1 MYGIIFFVL
10 IVGVVI
16 GIAIFY
22 IDRDVGLSDV
32 ELEKCEAL
40 EENNENGIDVVFFGE
55 DKESALDYIDY
66 FFNVNPFSIYRDRF
80 NFYYVA
86 GYYPLCEIYKDVAIL
101 CYSRELVK
109 KAGSCPNDYIV
120 VLNDDEG
127 DDIRSSS
134 YMNVMSLNAKHPKS
148 VLIHEFGHAF
158 VNLAEEY
165 VPAKIPRNSAGNCV
179 ADCAEFE
186 GKNDG
191 CYQGCSL
198 GEYSRSVEN
207 GIMRT
212 LRTDNYGKFN
222 EWVVVS
228 KIEKLTSSGEG
239 ITGKAVGDV
248 SRGCASQGY
257 LLIEGEVV
265 DGEIEISGKEFVAGC
280 YGENGGGGYSAEIS
294 LEDGNVVDVGKGG
307 FNPLEIFTDEP
318 DKSPDELNEGEMV
331 MMSGDTFDNSAPIYT
346 DAPVDGGIE
355 GGIFERGIP
364 FYVKAPI
371 PLGEEEEEAGN
382 EIQSVTIKD
391 EIGEPVASISV
402 CADMPGDVDGNGK
415 VDISDIA
422 LLGGYLGGKNDIVC
436 LDNADVN
443 GNGNVGIDDRKALE
457 IFLFGEIR
465 RGKGG
470 LPSVGPSV
478 GPSAAPSA
486 GPSAT
491 ASAGPSVSASA
502 FPTSTARTS
511 PTASASA
518 TASGS
523 PSASKSPVSAVGGK
537 SFFDRISGLI
547 TGWFSKVFG
556 D

>member
-1 MYGIIFFVL
+1 MEKLVYGIIFFVL
-10 IVGVVI
+10 IVGAVI

-32 ELEKCEAL
+32 ELEKCEVL

-55 DKESALDYIDY
+55 DKETALDYINY
-66 FFNVNPFSIYRDRF
+66 FFNVNPFNRYRDRF

-120 VLNDDEG
+120 VLNDEEG
-127 DDIRSSS
+127 DDMRSSS

-179 ADCAEFE
+179 ADCGEFE

-228 KIEKLTSSGEG
+228 KIEKLTSSANG

-294 LEDGNVVDVGKGG
+294 LEDGTIVNIGEG
-307 FNPLEIFTDEP
+307 FNPGDIFTDEP
-318 DKSPDELNEGEMV
+318 DADELPAKSDEGEV
-331 MMSGDTFDNSAPIYT
+331 MMSSTMSGDTFDNSAPIYT

-355 GGIFERGIP
+355 GRIFERGIP

-371 PLGEEEEEAGN
+371 
-382 EIQSVTIKD
+382 SVEVDNAVERVMIRD
-391 EIGEPVASISV
+391 ELGEPVASISV
-402 CADMPGDVDGNGK
+402 CADMHGDVDGNGK
-415 VDISDIA
+415 IDIGDIA

-465 RGKGG
+465 RGKEG
-470 LPSVGPSV
+470 LPSVGPI
-478 GPSAAPSA
+478 A

-491 ASAGPSVSASA
+491 ASASPSVGPSVSASA
-502 FPTSTARTS
+502 PPTSTARAS

-518 TASGS
+518 SASGS
-523 PSASKSPVSAVGGK
+523 PSASKSPMSAVGGK
-537 SFFDRISGLI
+537 SLFDRVSGLI